1 MIFKHDEAC
10 ELFITVSGDEG
21 FVSPVIPE
29 YPATNTE
36 EYSMTNLGADHNTC
50 EDVSQPACL

>member
-10 ELFITVSGDEG
+10 ELFITVPGDEG